1 MLVLAV
7 DDDDVV
13 DDDDP
18 ERLRLEYFFFLI
30 LDFLSSSL
38 VEDVASLSVLV
49 ASRLAVALAEMP

>member
-18 ERLRLEYFFFLI
+18 ERLRLESFFFLI